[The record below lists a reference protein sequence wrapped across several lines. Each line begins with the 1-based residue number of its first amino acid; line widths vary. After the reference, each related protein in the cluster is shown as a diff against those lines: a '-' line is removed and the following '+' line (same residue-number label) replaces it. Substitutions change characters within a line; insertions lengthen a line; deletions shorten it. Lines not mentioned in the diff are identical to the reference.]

1 MGMKNPGQADAGGDA
16 TDAACQHCV
25 TAVYNVVVAMA
36 RTYVVNVYEGAGVSS
51 TLKKVGCTI
60 TKF

>member
-1 MGMKNPGQADAGGDA
+1 MGLKNPGQADAGGVDIDA
-16 TDAACQHCV
+16 TCQHCV

-36 RTYVVNVYEGAGVSS
+36 RTYVVKVYVGAGVSS

-60 TKF
+60 